1 MQVVLCADASSDIGV
16 GHFMRCLALAQS
28 FDDLGVDC
36 FFLGEISEL
45 GWVQK
50 LLKANTFLR
59 QIKNSNELN
68 PNKRTVL
75 VLDTYSRI
83 SGENI
88 LHKFTGVFTCAIVD
102 NVTPD
107 FGTNI
112 SLHLGPI
119 SENDP
124 EYRKFGNFSS
134 GVGLIPIRRE
144 IKRVSYSRKKNTN
157 QMNGNIILTL
167 GGANLPIS
175 CQIRNYLKEN
185 SINLQVLDYALA
197 NEETQLKS
205 LDYPIFLTLSDSVI
219 SGGGYSMWE
228 SIYLNKHLAVI
239 ELAHNQRD
247 NVLFAKENQLAHI
260 IARVEQTNFEL
271 VFDKVEIEKY
281 LTQSPMD
288 TDKHSVSSDLPLLG
302 GNSAAEL
309 IMNYL

>member
-1 MQVVLCADASSDIGV
+1 MQVVLCADASSDVGI

-28 FDDLGVDC
+28 FDDLGVEC
-36 FFLGEISEL
+36 FFLGEISEP
-45 GWVQK
+45 GWVQN
-50 LLKANTFLR
+50 LLKANSFLR
-59 QIKNSNELN
+59 KIKNSNELN
-68 PNKRTVL
+68 PNKKTVL

-88 LHKFTGVFTCAIVD
+88 LHKFPGVFTCAIVD

-112 SLHLGPI
+112 SIHLGPI

-124 EYRKFGNFSS
+124 EYKKFGNFSS
-134 GVGLIPIRRE
+134 GVSLIPIRRE
-144 IKRVSYSRKKNTN
+144 LKKVSYLPIKNMN
-157 QMNGNIILTL
+157 QMNRNILLTL
-167 GGANLPIS
+167 GGANLSIS
-175 CQIRNYLKEN
+175 CQIKNYLQEN
-185 SINLQVLDYALA
+185 STNLQVMDYAST
-197 NEETQLKS
+197 NEETQPNS
-205 LDYPIFLTLSDSVI
+205 LDYAIFLTLSDSVI

-247 NVLFAKENQLAHI
+247 NVLFAKEHQLAHI

-281 LTQSPMD
+281 LIQNPLD
-288 TDKHSVSSDLPLLG
+288 IDKHPVSSDLPLLG